1 MTAGTDKQLEME
13 LRLVE
18 LETRLSFQDSAIT
31 ELSDALAQ
39 ARLDTYQQSEMLKR
53 VVEELKTV
61 RTSLY
66 ADAGSEPPPPH
77 Y

>member
-61 RTSLY
+61 RPSLY
-66 ADAGSEPPPPH
+66 ADAGSAPPPPH

>member
-1 MTAGTDKQLEME
+1 MNTDSAHQALEH
-13 LRLVE
+13 RLVE
-18 LETRLSFQDSAIT
+18 LETRLSFQERALI

-39 ARLDTYQQSEMLKR
+39 SRLEAYQQSEMLKR

>member
-1 MTAGTDKQLEME
+1 MGADPEKQLE
-13 LRLVE
+13 LRLIE
-18 LETRLSFQDSAIT
+18 LETRLSFQESAIL

-39 ARLDTYQQSEMLKR
+39 ARLDAYQQSETLKR
-53 VVEELKTV
+53 VIEELKTV

>member
-1 MTAGTDKQLEME
+1 MNTDYSHQQALEH
-13 LRLVE
+13 RLIE
-18 LETRLSFQDSAIT
+18 LETRLSFQERALI

-39 ARLDTYQQSEMLKR
+39 SRLDAYQQSEMLKS